1 MPRKNVPGFPGMK
14 ERRNLIEQL
23 KNMGGDKNR
32 FLPYVAALK
41 IWTPSWSNC

>member
-23 KNMGGDKNR
+23 KKWE
-32 FLPYVAALK
+32 AIK
-41 IWTPSWSNC
+41 IASSPTLRH